1 MDICDRI
8 NQIIEKE
15 GLTTA
20 SFARKIGVG
29 DQTVRSVVVL
39 KRNKPGYDFLLKI
52 SQTFEWLNTDW
63 LITGL
68 GEMEVKK
75 GVENVTKIDYS
86 SNYDDII
93 KNLITYLHEK
103 DTKIEQLIEE
113 KTMWRFKYLQLHDT
127 KIS

>member
-103 DTKIEQLIEE
+103 DTKIEQLVEE
-113 KTMWRFKYLQLHDT
+113 KTMWRFKYLQLHD
-127 KIS
+127 SENS

>member
-8 NQIIEKE
+8 NQIIERE

-52 SQTFEWLNTDW
+52 TQTFEWLNIRW

-68 GEMEVKK
+68 GDMELKK
-75 GVENVTKIDYS
+75 EVENDNTH
-86 SNYDDII
+86 NYDTQLRSISN
-93 KNLITYLHEK
+93 NLIDYLHEK
-103 DTKIEQLIEE
+103 DNKIEKLIEE
-113 KTMWRFKYLQLHDT
+113 KSMWKYKYLQLHD
-127 KIS
+127 KEIS

>member
-75 GVENVTKIDYS
+75 GVENGVKSQNNTQENDLV
-86 SNYDDII
+86 D
-93 KNLITYLHEK
+93 NLIKYLHEK
-103 DTKIEQLIEE
+103 DAKIEQLIEE
-113 KTMWRFKYLQLHDT
+113 KTMWRFKYLQLHGT
-127 KIS
+127 EIS